1 MAAGSRIS
9 GSTVEH
15 DRTAAATLHVPSDEI
30 RSDLLTVAG
39 HATPGTESATCVVS
53 SVGTGDR
60 VPIARP
66 PPDPAFPLSTGRRC
80 RKQDRAAGSRAEAA
94 PRTAPSRWADPA

>member
-1 MAAGSRIS
+1 MAASSRIS

-15 DRTAAATLHVPSDEI
+15 DRTVAATLHAPSDEI

-39 HATPGTESATCVVS
+39 HVPLGIESATCVIS
-53 SVGTGDR
+53 SIGTGGR
-60 VPIARP
+60 APIARA
-66 PPDPAFPLSTGRRC
+66 PPDPAFSLSTGRRC
-80 RKQDRAAGSRAEAA
+80 RKQDRVAGSRAEAA